1 MGIVVSCAN
10 LATIYHNTK
19 YSGGKVVNYLHI
31 SWKCLTLVSCC
42 LDFAIAHENGYSWCL
57 LSFGM
62 RSGCVRD
69 ALGMHLE
76 RVRHLTICRTMEF
89 FLACLKSATKSF
101 NVLLASKRPLITE
114 LSDKLRQKYPLSR
127 FIGCAP
133 LYCIYSTYK
142 MMQRYEVYLK
152 TPNIFLIFLN
162 YLLCM
167 CQIWSTLRR
176 IAA

>member
-31 SWKCLTLVSCC
+31 SRKCLTLVSCC
-42 LDFAIAHENGYSWCL
+42 LDFAIAHENGDSWCL

-114 LSDKLRQKYPLSR
+114 LSDKLRQKYLLSR

-133 LYCIYSTYK
+133 LYCIYSTYT
-142 MMQRYEVYLK
+142 K
-152 TPNIFLIFLN
+152 TKEENHCWFSSWGDPLGARTQDPNIKSVVLYQL
-162 YLLCM
+162 
-167 CQIWSTLRR
+167 S
-176 IAA
+176 